1 MKLTAMPLSARALN
15 VASGNG
21 TSAKPSQLDFGRL
34 LSASDGASSAIPSR
48 QLATIA
54 RLQGGDRLASLSSL
68 AARSSLNSYASQPS
82 LGSGQSSGLPLLS
95 RQSRPADL
103 TPLGLERPEAQ
114 TQASTTTN
122 ANSKTNASYQK
133 YASRRYTSSGQAGY
147 ESLIQQAAAKYGV
160 SPDLVKAVVTAES
173 DFDPKAVSS
182 AGAMGLMQL
191 MPGTAKDLGV
201 KNPFDPAQNIDGGTR
216 YLAQMLER
224 FDGDQKKA
232 LAAYNWGPGNVER
245 GGSLPSETRNYL
257 QKVGRFQQEYTKQ
270 STRQA

>member
-1 MKLTAMPLSARALN
+1 MKLTSMPLSARALS

-34 LSASDGASSAIPSR
+34 LSASSDASSAIPSR

-68 AARSSLNSYASQPS
+68 AARSSLTSYASQPS

-95 RQSRPADL
+95 RQPRPADL

-114 TQASTTTN
+114 TQATTTTS
-122 ANSKTNASYQK
+122 ANASYQK
-133 YASRRYTSSGQAGY
+133 YTNRRYASSGQAGY

-160 SPDLVKAVVTAES
+160 SPNLVKAVVTAES
-173 DFDPKAVSS
+173 DFDPKAVSN

-191 MPGTAKDLGV
+191 MPGTARDLGV

-257 QKVGRFQQEYTKQ
+257 QKVGRFQQEYAKQ